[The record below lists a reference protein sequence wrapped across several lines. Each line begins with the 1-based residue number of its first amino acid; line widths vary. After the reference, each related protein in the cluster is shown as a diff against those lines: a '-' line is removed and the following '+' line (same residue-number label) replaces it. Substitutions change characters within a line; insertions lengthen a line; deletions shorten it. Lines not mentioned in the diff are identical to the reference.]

1 MKKYNS
7 SHRLIRSTSMA
18 TQSQAPPPHSLPSS
32 MRATRSFVDQR
43 MQYAD
48 RPTTTTRSLQ
58 LADCP

>member
-1 MKKYNS
+1 
-7 SHRLIRSTSMA
+7 MA

-32 MRATRSFVDQR
+32 MRATRSFVDQK